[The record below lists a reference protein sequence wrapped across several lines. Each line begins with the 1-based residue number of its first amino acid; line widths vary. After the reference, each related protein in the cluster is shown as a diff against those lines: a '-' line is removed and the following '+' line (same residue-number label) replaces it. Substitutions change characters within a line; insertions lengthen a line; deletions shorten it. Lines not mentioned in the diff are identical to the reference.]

1 MKKLL
6 SSLCA
11 SALAFA
17 VTATG
22 LVPATAAPVY
32 VPKAGVEAQSGDVI
46 QVQNRRE
53 FRRERRGDR
62 REFRRDRRGD
72 RREFRHERRG
82 DRREFRR
89 DRREARRDFY
99 RDRPGY
105 YRGYRGYRS
114 YRPGYRRYGDYWYP
128 GAAFIAG
135 AIIGGALASPPARE
149 VYRGGDAHTQWC
161 YDRYRSYR
169 ASDNTFQPN
178 SGSRRQCIS
187 PYG

>member
-6 SSLCA
+6 SGLCA

-22 LVPATAAPVY
+22 LFPANAGPVY
-32 VPKAGVEAQSGDVI
+32 VPKTGVEAQGDVI
-46 QVQNRRE
+46 QVQEWRRDRRE
-53 FRRERRGDR
+53 WRRDR
-62 REFRRDRRGD
+62 REFRRDRR
-72 RREFRHERRG
+72 EW
-82 DRREFRR
+82 RR

-105 YRGYRGYRS
+105 YRGYRGYRA

-128 GAAFIAG
+128 AAAFIAG
-135 AIIGGALASPPARE
+135 AIVGGALSTPQPRT
-149 VYRGGDAHTQWC
+149 VYRGGDSHTQWC
-161 YDRYRSYR
+161 YNRYRSYR
-169 ASDNTFQPN
+169 AYDNTFQPYN
-178 SGSRRQCIS
+178 GPRQQCIS

>member
-1 MKKLL
+1 MKKFL
-6 SSLCA
+6 SGLCA
-11 SALAFA
+11 SALAVA

-22 LVPATAAPVY
+22 LFPVNAAPIY
-32 VPKAGVEAQSGDVI
+32 VPKAGVEAQSDVVK
-46 QVQNRRE
+46 VQNRRE

-62 REFRRDRRGD
+62 REFRRDRRA
-72 RREFRHERRG
+72 

-114 YRPGYRRYGDYWYP
+114 YRPGYRRYGGYWYP

-135 AIIGGALASPPARE
+135 AIIGGALATPAPRE

-161 YDRYRSYR
+161 YNRYRSYR

-178 SGSRRQCIS
+178 SGARRQCIS